1 MTTGNY
7 NIVKLTEVL
16 YRAMEGISENIFL
29 YQRPKVH
36 SKMKDFIV
44 VDFPNRVYNNLG
56 NGQTNCVIELYARD
70 KANGPNTALLSTLQ
84 ERINERLPIND
95 DKCNIYHP
103 VYHNIGSDNLG
114 FHCIMIYCKVLI
126 K

>member
-1 MTTGNY
+1 MTLGNY
-7 NIVKLTEVL
+7 NIVELTEVL
-16 YRAMEGISENIFL
+16 YNALEGISENIFL

-36 SKMKDFIV
+36 DKMKDFIV

-56 NGQTNCVIELYARD
+56 NGRTNCVIELYVRD
-70 KANGPNTALLSTLQ
+70 KASGPNAARLSYLQ
-84 ERINERLPIND
+84 EKINERLPITD

-103 VYHNIGSDNLG
+103 VYHNMGPDNLG